1 VTYPS
6 PSQQAALLG
15 SPDARRLSAESAV
28 VWHCNPRYLP
38 WLRER
43 FVNRRRE
50 TPDLLAYTV
59 DTRGRIVRAFYARSE
74 CLLAY
79 AEGFAAGRCTCPIE
93 AVDPLTI
100 VPGQPAEPAHPKL
113 LWLQQEARQ

>member
-1 VTYPS
+1 MSYPS

-15 SPDARRLSAESAV
+15 SPDARRLAAEV
-28 VWHCNPRYLP
+28 RVIWPCNFDRVP

-43 FVNRRRE
+43 FVNRRRD
-50 TPDLLAYTV
+50 TPDLMAYTI
-59 DTRGRIVRAFYARSE
+59 DSRGRIVRAFYARLNDLE
-74 CLLAY
+74 AY
-79 AEGFAAGRCTCPIE
+79 ARSASATCPIE

-113 LWLQQEARQ
+113 LRLQQEARL

>member
-6 PSQQAALLG
+6 PSQHAVEVRFRH
-15 SPDARRLSAESAV
+15 ARRLAAESAV
-28 VWHCNPRYLP
+28 VWRCDPSAIP

-43 FVNRRRE
+43 FVNRRRD

-59 DTRGRIVRAFYARSE
+59 DSRGRIVRAFYARPE
-74 CLLAY
+74 CLAAY
-79 AEGFAAGRCTCPIE
+79 ASSASATCPIE

-100 VPGQPAEPAHPKL
+100 VAGQPAEPAHPKL
-113 LWLQQEARQ
+113 LRLQQEARP

>member
-1 VTYPS
+1 MSYPS

-100 VPGQPAEPAHPKL
+100 APGQPAEPAHPKL
-113 LWLQQEARQ
+113 LRLQQEGRQ

>member
-15 SPDARRLSAESAV
+15 SPDARRLAAEVSV
-28 VWHCNPRYLP
+28 IWRFINFDRLP

-43 FVNRRRE
+43 FVNRRHD
-50 TPDLLAYTV
+50 TPDLMAYTINS
-59 DTRGRIVRAFYARSE
+59 RGRIVRAFYARLNDLE
-74 CLLAY
+74 AY
-79 AEGFAAGRCTCPIE
+79 ASSALATCPIE

-100 VPGQPAEPAHPKL
+100 VPGKPAEPAHPKL
-113 LWLQQEARQ
+113 LRLQQEARQ

>member
-1 VTYPS
+1 VSYPS

-15 SPDARRLSAESAV
+15 SPDARRLAAEVRVIWRSNFDRV
-28 VWHCNPRYLP
+28 P

-43 FVNRRRE
+43 FVNRRRDAPE
-50 TPDLLAYTV
+50 LMAYTI
-59 DTRGRIVRAFYARSE
+59 DSRGRIVRAFYARSE

-113 LWLQQEARQ
+113 LRLQQEARQ

>member
-1 VTYPS
+1 MTYPS

-43 FVNRRRE
+43 FVNRRRNAPE
-50 TPDLLAYTV
+50 LMAYTV
-59 DTRGRIVRAFYARSE
+59 DSRGRIVRAFYARPE
-74 CLLAY
+74 CLAAY
-79 AEGFAAGRCTCPIE
+79 ARSASATCPIE

-113 LWLQQEARQ
+113 LRLQQEARP

>member
-1 VTYPS
+1 MTYPS

-15 SPDARRLSAESAV
+15 SPDARRLAAESAV
-28 VWHCNPRYLP
+28 VWNCNSSAIP

-43 FVNRRRE
+43 FVNRRRD

-59 DTRGRIVRAFYARSE
+59 GSRGRIVRAFYARPE
-74 CLLAY
+74 CLAAY
-79 AEGFAAGRCTCPIE
+79 ASSSSATCPIE

-100 VPGQPAEPAHPKL
+100 VPGQPSEPAHPKL
-113 LWLQQEARQ
+113 LRLQQEARP